1 MTVLGKI
8 LTFLVLILA
17 LAQLAL
23 HVMFHV
29 SQTNWKK
36 GYDQLNRQYAVLQS
50 DLDTYQKER
59 DAAREE
65 KDKAV
70 QLVQADLDK
79 VNAQLATEK
88 KNVTDRDSQLAAQK
102 AQLRQ
107 ADAGLAGS
115 GIDVTRR
122 QDEVAQMESQYK
134 VLNDR
139 NKELVDNN
147 NKLRDRAVAAEIEAR
162 GTKERN
168 GVLVTQLEDMSKE
181 LIKLKNG
188 GGASSVG
195 GTLTAKNPPPE
206 DVEGQVMKT
215 DAGGLVTI
223 SRGSDDGLTKGNT
236 LEVFRLSPPKYLGM
250 IRLIQVA
257 PHEAVGQ
264 FVKQPLGQVQQ
275 GDKVASKILGGG

>member
-36 GYDQLNRQYAVLQS
+36 GYDQLNRQYAVLQG
-50 DLDTYQKER
+50 DLDAYQQER
-59 DAAREE
+59 DKARQER
-65 KDKAV
+65 DKAV
-70 QLVQADLDK
+70 ADGQAEKD
-79 VNAQLATEK
+79 QLA
-88 KNVTDRDSQLAAQK
+88 RQLADEKNAVK
-102 AQLRQ
+102 ARDEQMAALQDQTRRS
-107 ADAGLAGS
+107 DAAVAG
-115 GIDVTRR
+115 GTIDSSRR
-122 QDEVAQMESQYK
+122 QDEVKQMEAQYK

-147 NKLRDRAVAAEIEAR
+147 NKLRDRAVAAEIESR
-162 GTKERN
+162 GLKERN
-168 GVLVTQLEDMSKE
+168 GVLVTQMEDMSKE

-188 GGASSVG
+188 GGASGLG

-215 DAGGLVTI
+215 DASGLVTI
-223 SRGSDDGLTKGNT
+223 SRGSDDGLVKGNT
-236 LEVFRLSPPKYLGM
+236 LEVFRLSPAKYLGT

-275 GDKVASKILGGG
+275 GDRVASKILGGG